1 MIPVVGGLG
10 SVVIQVNS
18 EVESGTSLPTLQQ
31 IVRCSAVPCSS
42 LRPIV
47 EIVFIVPRGR

>member
-10 SVVIQVNS
+10 SVVIQVS
-18 EVESGTSLPTLQQ
+18 PEVESRPYLTPHSTTD
-31 IVRCSAVPCSS
+31 STAPCSS